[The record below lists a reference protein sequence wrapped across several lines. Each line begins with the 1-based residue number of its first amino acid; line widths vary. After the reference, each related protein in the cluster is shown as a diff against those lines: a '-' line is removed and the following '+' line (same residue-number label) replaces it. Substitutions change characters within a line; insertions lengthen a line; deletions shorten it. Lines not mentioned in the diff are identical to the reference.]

1 MSNMFL
7 ERKGTLNSLTSHING
22 NIRREYFLC
31 EIGEGY
37 EFWLEGQLEYVNL
50 FFYMSN
56 VGWTAILLTLSGL
69 ILGLTRLAI
78 LLK

>member
-7 ERKGTLNSLTSHING
+7 ERKGTLNSLTSRING

-50 FFYMSN
+50 FFICRML
-56 VGWTAILLTLSGL
+56 AGL
-69 ILGLTRLAI
+69 QFC
-78 LLK
+78 